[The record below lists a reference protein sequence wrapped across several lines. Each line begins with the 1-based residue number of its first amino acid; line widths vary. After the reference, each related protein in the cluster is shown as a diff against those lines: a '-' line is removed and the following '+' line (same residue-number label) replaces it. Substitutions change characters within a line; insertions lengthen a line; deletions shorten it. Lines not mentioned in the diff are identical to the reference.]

1 MHGHQHAGSTSS
13 SASYEENVSLLDEK
27 SLSDIESDA
36 GRAELDS
43 RFPSAKEWVGFAHRV
58 VTGLPSAPQRLPSR
72 SACRSLAVR
81 VALFLLP
88 SFVSSRLSHEHAPR
102 GGDHRLSPT
111 AYLDGMRG
119 LAAFIVFFCHY
130 FYTSLRIAEG
140 WGSNDSNYEIWKLPF
155 LRLVYAGPPMVAIFF
170 IISGYALSLK
180 PVKLAR
186 AQKWTDF
193 TTTMSSFV
201 FRRAIRLFLPTAIST
216 LMIVALLR
224 LGAYE
229 WNRDFSQ
236 DPTYHTNVQ
245 ETAPPRLETLSEQLW
260 DWQKAMFGFIH
271 VWGWE
276 RYGGST
282 YYDVHLWTIPIEFRA
297 SMILFLTMVG
307 LARVRTAVR
316 LTVLALLMTFTYKSD
331 RWEMLLFFFGMLFAE
346 LDVIRGAHTNPA
358 TCAVL
363 ASQTSTPV
371 LPTTERFSS
380 DKPMDFVG
388 TGHQQEQQRGSR
400 GGGKTWAIANKLNRL
415 AWGALSIF
423 ALYLLSQPDA
433 QGENTPGWRYLAS
446 LIPEWVAD
454 KYRYWQCN
462 GAALFIFC
470 VARMPTWQRFF
481 NLAPIQYLGKL
492 SYAIYLMHGPVLH
505 TVGYGIE
512 RWAWSITGVEG
523 NNYYVG
529 FWLAAVF
536 VIPCV
541 VWAADVFWRAV
552 DAPVVRFAKWFE
564 NKCLMAPLP
573 DGQHSRHQ
581 SRS

>member
-1 MHGHQHAGSTSS
+1 MHGHQHAISTGSVI
-13 SASYEENVSLLDEK
+13 YEENISLLDEK
-27 SLSDIESDA
+27 SLSDIDSDA
-36 GRAELDS
+36 GRADLDS
-43 RFPSAKEWVGFAHRV
+43 RFPSAKEWLGFGHRV
-58 VTGLPSAPQRLPSR
+58 VTGLPTVPQKLPSR
-72 SACRSLAVR
+72 SACRALAIR
-81 VALFLLP
+81 ASLFLLP
-88 SFVSSRLSHEHAPR
+88 SFVSSRLSHEYRPR
-102 GGDHRLSPT
+102 GGERLSPT

-140 WGSNDSNYEIWKLPF
+140 WGSNDSNYELFKLPF
-155 LRLVYAGPPMVAIFF
+155 LRLVYAGPPMVAVFF

-180 PVKLAR
+180 PIKLAR
-186 AQKWTDF
+186 TQKWTDF
-193 TTTMSSFV
+193 ATTMSSFV

-216 LMIVALLR
+216 LFIVFLLR
-224 LGAYE
+224 IGAYE
-229 WNRDFSQ
+229 WNREFSQ
-236 DPTYHTNVQ
+236 DSTYHNNVQ
-245 ETAPPRLETLSEQLW
+245 EIAPPRLETLSEQLW
-260 DWQKAMFGFIH
+260 DWSEHMFYFIH

-276 RYGGST
+276 KYGGST
-282 YYDVHLWTIPIEFRA
+282 SYDVHLWTIPVEFRA
-297 SMILFLTMVG
+297 SMMLFLTMLG
-307 LARVRTAVR
+307 LSR
-316 LTVLALLMTFTYKSD
+316 LRAAIRLMILAMLMTFTYKSD
-331 RWEMLLFFFGMLFAE
+331 RWEMTLFYFGMLYAE

-358 TCAVL
+358 TCAAL
-363 ASQTSTPV
+363 ASHTSSPL
-371 LPTTERFSS
+371 LPTTEQFPSS
-380 DKPMDFVG
+380 NKPMDFVG
-388 TGHQQEQQRGSR
+388 TGHHQQQEGKGTNSSASSASSR
-400 GGGKTWAIANKLNRL
+400 LSRL

-446 LIPEWVAD
+446 LIPEWVED
-454 KYRYWQCN
+454 KYRYWQCF
-462 GAALFIFC
+462 GAALFVFC

-481 NLAPIQYLGKL
+481 NTAPIQYLGKL

-523 NNYYVG
+523 NNYYMG

-536 VIPCV
+536 VVPCV

-564 NKCLMAPLP
+564 NKCLLPPLGAE
-573 DGQHSRHQ
+573 GQGRHQ

>member
-1 MHGHQHAGSTSS
+1 MHGHQHAISTNSLT
-13 SASYEENVSLLDEK
+13 YEENVSLLDDK
-27 SLSDIESDA
+27 SLSDIDSDA
-36 GRAELDS
+36 GRADLDS
-43 RFPSAKEWVGFAHRV
+43 RFPSAREWVGFAHRV
-58 VTGLPSAPQRLPSR
+58 VTGLPSVPQKLPSR
-72 SACRSLAVR
+72 SACRALAVR
-81 VALFLLP
+81 ALLFLLP
-88 SFVSSRLSHEHAPR
+88 SFVSSRLSHEHRLHRA
-102 GGDHRLSPT
+102 GERLSPT

-130 FYTSLRIAEG
+130 FYTSMQIAEG
-140 WGSNDSNYEIWKLPF
+140 WGSNGGNYYVFKLPF

-186 AQKWTDF
+186 GQKWTDF
-193 TTTMSSFV
+193 ATTMSSFV

-216 LMIVALLR
+216 LMIVGLLR
-224 LGAYE
+224 VGAYE

-245 ETAPPRLETLSEQLW
+245 EIAPPRLDTLSEQLW
-260 DWQKAMFGFIH
+260 DWAEHMFRFVH

-282 YYDVHLWTIPIEFRA
+282 YYDVHLWTIPVEFRA
-297 SMILFLTMVG
+297 SMILFLVMVG
-307 LARVRTAVR
+307 LARLRAAVR
-316 LTVLALLMTFTYKSD
+316 LLVLFLVMWFVYESD
-331 RWEMLLFFFGMLFAE
+331 RWEMLLFLAGMLFAE

-363 ASQTSTPV
+363 QASQAASPI
-371 LPTTERFSS
+371 LPTTTNHAMSAEEKEKADSKSS
-380 DKPMDFVG
+380 SSNNS
-388 TGHQQEQQRGSR
+388 QNGSSGSSR
-400 GGGKTWAIANKLNRL
+400 LSRL

-433 QGENTPGWRYLAS
+433 QGENTPGWMYLAS

-462 GAALFIFC
+462 GAMLFVFC
-470 VARMPTWQRFF
+470 VARMPAWQRFF
-481 NLAPIQYLGKL
+481 NSAPVQYLGRL

-512 RWAWSITGVEG
+512 RWAWSVTGVEG
-523 NNYYVG
+523 WNYYLG

-536 VIPCV
+536 VVPCV

-564 NKCLMAPLP
+564 GKCVLP
-573 DGQHSRHQ
+573 PAEEHHHRGRPA
-581 SRS
+581 RS